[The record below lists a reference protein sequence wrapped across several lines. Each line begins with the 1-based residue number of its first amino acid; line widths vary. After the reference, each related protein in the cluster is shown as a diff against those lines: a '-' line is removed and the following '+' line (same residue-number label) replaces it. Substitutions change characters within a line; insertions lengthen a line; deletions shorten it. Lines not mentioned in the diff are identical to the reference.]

1 MTKVLTQEDIQE
13 FELKKMNLNFVT
25 LTNYD
30 QSFKNIKVI
39 YEKDNLVD
47 TLGEV
52 LAKNKKKQIRIAETE
67 KYPHVTFSLTGGEKN
82 HLKMK

>member
-1 MTKVLTQEDIQE
+1 
-13 FELKKMNLNFVT
+13 MNLNFVT

-67 KYPHVTFSLTGGEKN
+67 KYPHVTFFFNGGVKTI
-82 HLKMK
+82 

>member
-1 MTKVLTQEDIQE
+1 
-13 FELKKMNLNFVT
+13 MNLNFVT

-67 KYPHVTFSLTGGEKN
+67 KYPHVTFFFNGGSETI
-82 HLKMK
+82 